1 MKALGTFMKHLKKS
15 RPEMV
20 SWERFFHWD
29 NAPVNT
35 PAVVQA
41 WLATN
46 QVQVLE
52 HPPYSPDLVPADYFL
67 FRSVKEELSG
77 IQLILET
84 LKNIWEEVV

>member
-1 MKALGTFMKHLKKS
+1 MKHLKKS

-29 NAPVNT
+29 N
-35 PAVVQA
+35 AVVQA